1 MNKVELV
8 GMAATE
14 PEYGQTQSGISRA
27 VFRLAVQ
34 RRYKNDQG
42 KYDADFL
49 TIICWRGLADLV
61 KMYVAK
67 GARVAVV
74 GAIQVRQ
81 WEDKSGVKHTVYE
94 IVADETEFLNSRPK
108 DESGAGAYGPAEESG
123 QGFTQ
128 VDDD

>member
-1 MNKVELV
+1 M
-8 GMAATE
+8 
-14 PEYGQTQSGISRA
+14 
-27 VFRLAVQ
+27 FRLAVQ

-67 GARVAVV
+67 GDRVAVV
-74 GAIQVRQ
+74 GAIQVRP
-81 WEDKSGVKHTVYE
+81 WEDKSGVKHTAYE
-94 IVADETEFLNSRPK
+94 IVADELEFLNSRPK

-128 VDDD
+128 VDDDELPF